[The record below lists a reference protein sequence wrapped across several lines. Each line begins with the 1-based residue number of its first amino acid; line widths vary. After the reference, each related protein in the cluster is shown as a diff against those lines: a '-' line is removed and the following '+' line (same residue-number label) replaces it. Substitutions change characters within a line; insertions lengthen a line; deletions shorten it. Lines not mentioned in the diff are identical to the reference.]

1 MTLNFIFIFYF
12 LQEFVL
18 YTWRIFL
25 IALTFI
31 NCRAIRNGIRMS
43 KSQKEEQR
51 DKTYPEDLDCIACR
65 RPLVA
70 PFRSTWK
77 CLILHTD
84 DV

>member
-1 MTLNFIFIFYF
+1 MTLNFIYIFYF